1 MTAPCFF
8 VDTNLL
14 VYAHDCADLAKQ
26 QQAKKWLTFLW
37 QFQRGRLSTQVLN
50 EFYDVATRKLKPK
63 LDKSTARIAV
73 ERLMSWQLLIIDTQ
87 VIRQAWAIQDKFGFS
102 WWDSLIV
109 ASAQLA
115 GCQYLLSEDLQH
127 QQQLHQIRVINP
139 FLVSPEEIAD
149 QT

>member
-1 MTAPCFF
+1 
-8 VDTNLL
+8 VDSNLL
-14 VYAHDCADLAKQ
+14 IYTRDVARPIKQ
-26 QQAKKWLTFLW
+26 QQATEWVNYLW
-37 QFQRGRLSTQVLN
+37 QSQQGRLSTQVIN
-50 EFYDVATRKLKPK
+50 EFYFVVTRKLKPG
-63 LDKSTARIAV
+63 LDKATARMDV
-73 ERLMSWQLLIIDTQ
+73 EGLMKWQPLIIDTQ
-87 VIRQAWAIQDKFGFS
+87 VIRQAWAVQDEFGFS

-127 QQQLHQIRVINP
+127 QQQLHQVRVINP

>member
-1 MTAPCFF
+1 MTVTYF
-8 VDTNLL
+8 VDSNLL
-14 VYAHDCADLAKQ
+14 IYTRDVARPIKQ
-26 QQAKKWLTFLW
+26 QQATEWVNYLW
-37 QFQRGRLSTQVLN
+37 QSQQGRLSTQVIN
-50 EFYDVATRKLKPK
+50 EFYFVVTRKLKPG
-63 LDKSTARIAV
+63 LDKATARMDV
-73 ERLMSWQLLIIDTQ
+73 EGLMKWQPLIIDTQ
-87 VIRQAWAIQDKFGFS
+87 VIRQAWAVQDEFGFS

-127 QQQLHQIRVINP
+127 QQQLHQVRVINP

>member
-14 VYAHDCADLAKQ
+14 VYTYDRADPAKQ
-26 QQAKKWLTFLW
+26 QRATKWLAFLW
-37 QFQRGRLSTQVLN
+37 RSGRGRLSTQILN
-50 EFYDVATRKLKPK
+50 EFYAVVTQKLKPK
-63 LDKSTARIAV
+63 LDKVTAREDV
-73 ERLMSWQLLIIDTQ
+73 EELMKWQPLIIDTQ
-87 VIRQAWAIQDKFGFS
+87 VIRQAWIIQDKFGFS

-127 QQQLHQIRVINP
+127 QQQLHNVRVINP